1 MCSQYYVEF
10 SFVKILNSTKHFIH
24 LFVHLYMSPGGG
36 GINTPAF
43 IGDIT
48 SIVAY
53 KLRSPVEHLLNS
65 TVQNSRQLY
74 GCMIILVI

>member
-43 IGDIT
+43 IGDIARL
-48 SIVAY
+48 VAY
-53 KLRSPVEHLLNS
+53 KQHLLNT

-74 GCMIILVI
+74 GCMIILAI